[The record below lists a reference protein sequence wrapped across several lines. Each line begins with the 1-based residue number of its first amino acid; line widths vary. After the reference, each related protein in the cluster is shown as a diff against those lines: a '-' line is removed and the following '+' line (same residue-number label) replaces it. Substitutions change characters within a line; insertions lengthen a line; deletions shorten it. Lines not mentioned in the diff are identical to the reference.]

1 MNNEIL
7 KEIGLQDSEIK
18 VYISL
23 LKLKEAT
30 ASQITQYTGLH
41 RSNIYDIIEKLKER
55 GLVSFIIKNNVK
67 YFRASSPE
75 RILDYLKEKEEK
87 IKLILPELISI
98 SKEKEEN
105 IKVEIYKG
113 KEGIKTILNDIIK
126 EGKNYFL
133 FGHLKFEE
141 LLPIYVKQF
150 IRQLNEKNISEK
162 AILEKG
168 TKIIPAKKHHYKY
181 ISKEFLFP
189 NATIIYGNKIA
200 IFVWQEPYYVI
211 LIQNKDLSV
220 SYKIHFNLLWKVAKE

>member
-168 TKIIPAKKHHYKY
+168 TKIISAKKHHYKY

-200 IFVWQEPYYVI
+200 IFIWQEPYYVI